1 MPQLT
6 VSDSSRAGS
15 LQEVAA
21 DVLILPLLRGADDSP
36 ATVSG
41 MPSVTEA
48 IAAMDLS
55 ADRGEI
61 HRLPSAVSAPDA
73 VQAGSLLLVGV
84 GAESL
89 DEVEAEDLRLAFGA
103 ATRSLTGVATAAVA
117 LPGGAPEQLTAAI
130 EGAALGAYAFIAHKS
145 EAGSPKAA
153 LAEITV
159 VAEDPAAAQSAIDRA
174 AVLADVVGLTR
185 DLVNTPPNL
194 LYPAEMARRAQEAVA
209 SLPIEVTVLDE
220 AQLAE
225 GGYGGIAGVG
235 QGSTRPPR
243 LVRLEYAPASA
254 KSSVSLVGKGIT
266 FDTGGISLKPAAGM
280 DDMTSDMTGA
290 ATVLGAIVGAARL
303 ELPVKVVTYLA
314 LAENMPGGNAQ
325 RPGDVVTMRN
335 GTTVEVLNTDAE
347 GRMVMADALVD
358 AAADE
363 PDLLMD
369 VATLTGAAMVALG
382 KRTAAVMGTEEA
394 RDEVLAA
401 ADASGEPFWPL
412 PFPAELR
419 KELTGRVADLRNIA
433 ASRWVG
439 ALSAGIFL
447 SEFVGDVSW
456 AHIDIAGPSFS
467 DAPLGYMGKG
477 ATGMSVRTVLE
488 VLEARAR

>member
-145 EAGSPKAA
+145 
-153 LAEITV
+153 
-159 VAEDPAAAQSAIDRA
+159 
-174 AVLADVVGLTR
+174 
-185 DLVNTPPNL
+185 
-194 LYPAEMARRAQEAVA
+194 
-209 SLPIEVTVLDE
+209 
-220 AQLAE
+220 
-225 GGYGGIAGVG
+225 
-235 QGSTRPPR
+235 
-243 LVRLEYAPASA
+243 
-254 KSSVSLVGKGIT
+254 
-266 FDTGGISLKPAAGM
+266 
-280 DDMTSDMTGA
+280 
-290 ATVLGAIVGAARL
+290 
-303 ELPVKVVTYLA
+303 
-314 LAENMPGGNAQ
+314 
-325 RPGDVVTMRN
+325 
-335 GTTVEVLNTDAE
+335 
-347 GRMVMADALVD
+347 
-358 AAADE
+358 
-363 PDLLMD
+363 
-369 VATLTGAAMVALG
+369 
-382 KRTAAVMGTEEA
+382 
-394 RDEVLAA
+394 
-401 ADASGEPFWPL
+401 
-412 PFPAELR
+412 
-419 KELTGRVADLRNIA
+419 
-433 ASRWVG
+433 
-439 ALSAGIFL
+439 
-447 SEFVGDVSW
+447 
-456 AHIDIAGPSFS
+456 
-467 DAPLGYMGKG
+467 
-477 ATGMSVRTVLE
+477 
-488 VLEARAR
+488 